1 MAEKIAKPFP
11 EPTLETRPYWDGCRE
26 HELRIQ
32 RCAACG
38 NYQFFPRI
46 YCVKCFG
53 ERVEWIRASGRA
65 TVLSFTIVRRPVS
78 PAFKDDLPYVVA
90 IVTLEEGPTMMTN
103 IIGCAPERVAI
114 GMPVE
119 VAFEDRTNE
128 ISIPM
133 FRPAG
138 DATS

>member
-1 MAEKIAKPFP
+1 MAEKIGKPVP
-11 EPTLETRPYWDGCRE
+11 EPTIETRPYWEGCRA

-46 YCVKCFG
+46 YCAKCFD
-53 ERVEWIRASGRA
+53 ERVEWVKASGRA

-78 PAFKDDLPYVVA
+78 PAFKDDIPYVVA
-90 IVTLEEGPTMMTN
+90 IVTLAEGPTMMTN
-103 IIGCAPERVAI
+103 IVGCAPERVEI

-119 VAFEDRTNE
+119 VAFEDRTGA

-133 FRPAG
+133 FRPA
-138 DATS
+138 